1 MSNLPPIP
9 AAGRRPPPP
18 LAAAHGGWVLV
29 LGVSLLSEG
38 KSQAFATRR
47 GRSWGFLARRDIGGS
62 RWRSIGRLW
71 RRQRERG
78 RWADTAKNFLTRRG
92 RGGFGLGFTIW
103 DLNTIFYERKWDQIR
118 VSTFKKRQVNLLFE
132 LNFFEPPHP
141 S

>member
-1 MSNLPPIP
+1 M
-9 AAGRRPPPP
+9 
-18 LAAAHGGWVLV
+18 VLV

-38 KSQAFATRR
+38 KSQAFATRI
-47 GRSWGFLARRDIGGS
+47 GEARSWGFLARRGIGGS

-103 DLNTIFYERKWDQIR
+103 DLNKYYF
-118 VSTFKKRQVNLLFE
+118 L
-132 LNFFEPPHP
+132 
-141 S
+141 

>member
-47 GRSWGFLARRDIGGS
+47 GEARSWGFLARRGIGGS

-78 RWADTAKNFLTRRG
+78 RWADAAKNF
-92 RGGFGLGFTIW
+92 
-103 DLNTIFYERKWDQIR
+103 
-118 VSTFKKRQVNLLFE
+118 
-132 LNFFEPPHP
+132 
-141 S
+141 